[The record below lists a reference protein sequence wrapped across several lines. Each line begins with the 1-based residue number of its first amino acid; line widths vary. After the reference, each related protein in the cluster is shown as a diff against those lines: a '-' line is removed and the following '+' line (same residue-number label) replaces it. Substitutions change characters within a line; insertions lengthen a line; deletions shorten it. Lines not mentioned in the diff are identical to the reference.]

1 MGGKLSNQNPIG
13 ALFYMFIV
21 QAIVLCILTFTAPF
35 KVAALITIILMGLL
49 AFMNVPGLQVY
60 VVMLAERFVPSAVDV
75 ASAINIAA
83 FNAGIAIGSY
93 LGGVITDSIGLIHTP
108 WIGALMVLGAVILT
122 DWSRAL
128 ERKDQKKC
136 SVEFR

>member
-1 MGGKLSNQNPIG
+1 
-13 ALFYMFIV
+13 MFIV
-21 QAIVLCILTFTAPF
+21 QSIVLFILTFTAPF
-35 KVAALITIILMGLL
+35 KIAGLLTILFMGLL

-93 LGGVITDSIGLIHTP
+93 LGGIVTDSLGLIHTP

-122 DWSRAL
+122 GWSRFL
-128 ERKDQKKC
+128 ERKDEKNVEQKSALFSIKKG
-136 SVEFR
+136 